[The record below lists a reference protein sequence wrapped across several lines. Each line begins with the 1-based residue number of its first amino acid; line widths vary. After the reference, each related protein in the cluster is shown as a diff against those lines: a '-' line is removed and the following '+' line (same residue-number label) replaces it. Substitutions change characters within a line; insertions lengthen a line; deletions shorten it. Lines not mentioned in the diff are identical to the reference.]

1 MKKISIILF
10 IFIFSNEIFSQSPLD
25 QSFLNQEFL
34 EGLPPAIREQIE
46 GQNQLNEEEEL
57 EKLFRSDTTIE
68 KNKILLQK
76 LQEQLTYLKQ
86 SMNISSDNDQNL
98 LPRFGDSFFR
108 TLQSSFMPINI
119 GNLGSSYIIDVGD
132 SFDFFMTGKAEANE
146 TLSVQRDGSLII
158 PTYGKVYV
166 AGLSLMKA
174 EETVQNF
181 VESTSIGV
189 NAFLSLKSIRDV
201 QVLITGGVEN
211 PGIYTLSGGSN
222 ILGALNISGGISPSG
237 SYRNIELRRGGK
249 LIQEYDLYDIFV
261 YGNFDEKITL
271 RSGDT
276 LFVHPSSAQIPISGA
291 VSYEAI
297 FEIKKDETI
306 QDLVEFA
313 GGFSE
318 GFADYE
324 FIQLQ
329 RVSNSLNSIE
339 DINISSL
346 DKFTLRARDSVFVP
360 MFQSEDSKI
369 KVVSLTGMV
378 NRPGDYFI
386 NEGETL
392 SELITRA
399 GGFKQNAYIYG
410 AALFRQK
417 AQEQEQLFA
426 QLNYSDSVNFIISN
440 AGKTNNLNKSII
452 DLLSEELRSRNLPGR
467 VVIDFNE
474 AVSGNIKNFTLED
487 GDRIVIPS
495 MERVVYLFGDFR
507 NPSNLSYDP
516 NLKVK
521 NYIELVGGIK
531 DSAFD
536 ELIVIDPDGRSHVY
550 KKSLFA
556 NSNIEIYPGSIIYAP
571 RDIGKLSGVQY
582 AASISPILS
591 SLAISLA
598 SLNSIK
604 D

>member
-1 MKKISIILF
+1 M
-10 IFIFSNEIFSQSPLD
+10 
-25 QSFLNQEFL
+25 
-34 EGLPPAIREQIE
+34 
-46 GQNQLNEEEEL
+46 
-57 EKLFRSDTTIE
+57 
-68 KNKILLQK
+68 
-76 LQEQLTYLKQ
+76 
-86 SMNISSDNDQNL
+86 
-98 LPRFGDSFFR
+98 
-108 TLQSSFMPINI
+108 
-119 GNLGSSYIIDVGD
+119 
-132 SFDFFMTGKAEANE
+132 
-146 TLSVQRDGSLII
+146 
-158 PTYGKVYV
+158 
-166 AGLSLMKA
+166 
-174 EETVQNF
+174 
-181 VESTSIGV
+181 
-189 NAFLSLKSIRDV
+189 
-201 QVLITGGVEN
+201 
-211 PGIYTLSGGSN
+211 
-222 ILGALNISGGISPSG
+222 
-237 SYRNIELRRGGK
+237 
-249 LIQEYDLYDIFV
+249 
-261 YGNFDEKITL
+261 
-271 RSGDT
+271 
-276 LFVHPSSAQIPISGA
+276 
-291 VSYEAI
+291 
-297 FEIKKDETI
+297 
-306 QDLVEFA
+306 
-313 GGFSE
+313 
-318 GFADYE
+318 
-324 FIQLQ
+324 
-329 RVSNSLNSIE
+329 NSIE
-339 DINISSL
+339 DINVNSL
-346 DKFTLRARDSVFVP
+346 DKFPLKSRDSVFVP

-392 SELITRA
+392 SELVTRA

-440 AGKTNNLNKSII
+440 AGKTNSLNKSII

-467 VVIDFNE
+467 VVLDFNE
-474 AVSGNIKNFTLED
+474 AVSGNMKNFTLED

-495 MERVVYLFGDFR
+495 MQRVVYLFGDFR

>member
-1 MKKISIILF
+1 MKKIIVLF
-10 IFIFSNEIFSQSPLD
+10 IFIFSIEILSQGTLD

-46 GQNQLNEEEEL
+46 SQNQLNEEEDL
-57 EKLFRSDTTIE
+57 EKLFRSETSIE

-76 LQEQLTYLKQ
+76 MQDQLANLRQ
-86 SMNISSDNDQNL
+86 SINLDSDEDNKSL
-98 LPRFGDSFFR
+98 SRFGDSFFR

-119 GNLGSSYIIDVGD
+119 GNLGSSYIVDVGD
-132 SFDFFMTGKAEANE
+132 SFNFFMTGKVELNE
-146 TLSVQRDGSLII
+146 VLMVQRDGSLII

-166 AGLSLMKA
+166 AGLSLIRA

-181 VESTSIGV
+181 VDSISIGV

-222 ILGALNISGGISPSG
+222 ILGALNISGGISKSG
-237 SYRNIELRRGGK
+237 SFRNIELKRAGK
-249 LIQEYDLYDIFV
+249 IIQSYDLYDIFV
-261 YGNFDEKITL
+261 YGNFDEKVTL

-276 LFVHPSSAQIPISGA
+276 LFVHPSSVQIPISGA

-306 QDLVEFA
+306 KDIIEFS

-318 GFADYE
+318 GFSDYE
-324 FIQLQ
+324 YIQLQ
-329 RVSNSLNSIE
+329 RVTNKFNSIQ
-339 DINISSL
+339 DINIDSL
-346 DKFTLRARDSVFVP
+346 DQYTLKPRDSIFVP

-369 KVVSLTGMV
+369 KAVSLTGMV
-378 NRPGDYFI
+378 NRPGEYFI

-392 SELITRA
+392 KELIDRA
-399 GGFKQNAYIYG
+399 GGLKKNAYIYG
-410 AALFRQK
+410 AALFRQN
-417 AQEQEQLFA
+417 AQDQEQLFA

-440 AGKTNNLNKSII
+440 AGKSNTNKSII
-452 DLLSEELRSRNLPGR
+452 DLLTEELRSRNLPGR
-467 VVIDFNE
+467 VVLDFNE
-474 AVSGNIKNFTLED
+474 AISGKLKNFTLED
-487 GDRIVIPS
+487 GDRIVIPR

-507 NPSNLSYDP
+507 NPSNLSYDQSF
-516 NLKVK
+516 NVK
-521 NYIELVGGIK
+521 SYIESVGGVK

-536 ELIVIDPDGRSHVY
+536 ELIVIDPDGKSHVY
-550 KKSLFA
+550 KSTFFGR
-556 NSNIEIYPGSIIYAP
+556 SDIEIYPGSIIYAP
-571 RDIGKLSGVQY
+571 RNIGKLTGVQY
-582 AASISPILS
+582 ASSISPILS

>member
-1 MKKISIILF
+1 MKKIIVLF
-10 IFIFSNEIFSQSPLD
+10 IFIFSIEILSQGTLD

-46 GQNQLNEEEEL
+46 SQNQLNEEEDL
-57 EKLFRSDTTIE
+57 EKLFRSETSIE

-76 LQEQLTYLKQ
+76 MQDQLANLRQ
-86 SMNISSDNDQNL
+86 SMNLDSDEDNKSL
-98 LPRFGDSFFR
+98 SRFGDSFFR

-119 GNLGSSYIIDVGD
+119 GNLGSSYIVDVGD
-132 SFDFFMTGKAEANE
+132 SFNFFMTGKVELNE
-146 TLSVQRDGSLII
+146 VLMVQRDGSLII

-166 AGLSLMKA
+166 AGLSLIRA

-181 VESTSIGV
+181 VDSISIGV

-222 ILGALNISGGISPSG
+222 ILGALNISGGISKSG
-237 SYRNIELRRGGK
+237 SFRNIELKRAGK
-249 LIQEYDLYDIFV
+249 IIQSYDLYDIFV
-261 YGNFDEKITL
+261 YGNFDEKVTL

-276 LFVHPSSAQIPISGA
+276 LFVHPSSVQIPISGA

-306 QDLVEFA
+306 KDIIEFS

-318 GFADYE
+318 GFSDYE
-324 FIQLQ
+324 YIQLQ
-329 RVSNSLNSIE
+329 RVTNKFNSIQ
-339 DINISSL
+339 DINIDSL
-346 DKFTLRARDSVFVP
+346 DQYTLKPRDSIFVP

-378 NRPGDYFI
+378 NRPGEYFI

-392 SELITRA
+392 KELIDRA
-399 GGFKQNAYIYG
+399 GGLKKNAYIYG

-417 AQEQEQLFA
+417 AQDQEQLFA

-440 AGKTNNLNKSII
+440 AGKSNTNKSII
-452 DLLSEELRSRNLPGR
+452 DLLTEELRSRNLPGR
-467 VVIDFNE
+467 VVLDFNE
-474 AVSGNIKNFTLED
+474 AISGKLKNFTLED
-487 GDRIVIPS
+487 GDRIVIPR

-507 NPSNLSYDP
+507 NPSNLSYDQSF
-516 NLKVK
+516 NVK
-521 NYIELVGGIK
+521 SYIESVGGVK

-536 ELIVIDPDGRSHVY
+536 ELIVIDPDGKSHVY
-550 KKSLFA
+550 KSTFFGR
-556 NSNIEIYPGSIIYAP
+556 SDIEIYPGSIIYAP
-571 RDIGKLSGVQY
+571 RNIGKLTGVQY
-582 AASISPILS
+582 ASSISPILS

>member
-1 MKKISIILF
+1 MKKIIVLF
-10 IFIFSNEIFSQSPLD
+10 IFIFSIEILSQGTLD

-46 GQNQLNEEEEL
+46 SQNQLNEEEDL
-57 EKLFRSDTTIE
+57 EKLFRSETSIE

-76 LQEQLTYLKQ
+76 MQDQLANLRQ
-86 SMNISSDNDQNL
+86 SMNLDSDEDNKSL
-98 LPRFGDSFFR
+98 SRFGDSFFR

-119 GNLGSSYIIDVGD
+119 GNLGSSYIVDVGD
-132 SFDFFMTGKAEANE
+132 SFNFFMTGKVELNE
-146 TLSVQRDGSLII
+146 VLMVQRDGSLII

-166 AGLSLMKA
+166 AGLSLIRA

-181 VESTSIGV
+181 VDSISIGV

-222 ILGALNISGGISPSG
+222 ILGALNISGGISKSG
-237 SYRNIELRRGGK
+237 SFRNIELKRAGK
-249 LIQEYDLYDIFV
+249 IIQSYDLYDIFV
-261 YGNFDEKITL
+261 YGNFDEKVTL

-276 LFVHPSSAQIPISGA
+276 LFVHPSSVQIPISGA

-306 QDLVEFA
+306 KDIIEFS

-318 GFADYE
+318 GFSDYE
-324 FIQLQ
+324 YIQLQ
-329 RVSNSLNSIE
+329 RVTNKFNSIQ
-339 DINISSL
+339 DINIDSL
-346 DKFTLRARDSVFVP
+346 DQYTLKPRDSIFVP

-378 NRPGDYFI
+378 NRPGEYFI

-392 SELITRA
+392 KELIDRA
-399 GGFKQNAYIYG
+399 GGLKKNAYIYG
-410 AALFRQK
+410 AALFRQN
-417 AQEQEQLFA
+417 AQDQEQLFA

-440 AGKTNNLNKSII
+440 AGKSNTNKSII
-452 DLLSEELRSRNLPGR
+452 DLLTEELRSRNLPGR
-467 VVIDFNE
+467 VVLDFNE
-474 AVSGNIKNFTLED
+474 AISGKLKNFTLED
-487 GDRIVIPS
+487 GDRIVIPR

-507 NPSNLSYDP
+507 NPSNLSYDQSF
-516 NLKVK
+516 NVK
-521 NYIELVGGIK
+521 SYIESVGGVK

-536 ELIVIDPDGRSHVY
+536 ELIVIDPDGKSHVY
-550 KKSLFA
+550 KSTFFGR
-556 NSNIEIYPGSIIYAP
+556 SDIEIYPGSIIYAP
-571 RDIGKLSGVQY
+571 RNIGKLTGVQY
-582 AASISPILS
+582 ASSISPILS